1 MNDLKVFGFEGNEVR
16 VFMKG
21 DEPWWIAKDVCAVL
35 GIANVRDAA
44 TRLEEDEK
52 DVALTDTPGGK
63 QNLLVVNEPGLYSLI
78 LGSRKEEAR
87 AFKRWVT
94 HDVLPTIRRTGMY
107 ATNELLDN
115 PDLLIAVATQ
125 LKEERAARRVLE
137 LQAAEDKPK
146 VEFFDAVADS
156 KDAIDIGTAAKVL
169 KVPGVGRNT
178 LFKILRESKI
188 LMQNNQPY
196 QEYIDRGYFRV
207 IEQRF
212 QKTDGSTNI
221 SIKTLV
227 YQKGLDYIRKTV
239 EAAG

>member
-1 MNDLKVFGFEGNEVR
+1 MNDLKVFGFEGNEIR
-16 VFMKG
+16 VVMQDG
-21 DEPWWIAKDVCAVL
+21 SPWWVAKDVCEAL
-35 GIANVRDAA
+35 DIGNPAQ
-44 TRLEEDEK
+44 
-52 DVALTDTPGGK
+52 ALTRIDPDERADVILNDGR
-63 QNLLVVNEPGLYSLI
+63 QDRLQLAVNEPGLYSLI
-78 LGSRKEEAR
+78 LGSRKPEAKS
-87 AFKRWVT
+87 FKRWIT
-94 HDVLPTIRRTGMY
+94 HDVIPAIRRTGMY

-169 KVPGVGRNT
+169 KVPGVGRNI
-178 LFKILRESKI
+178 LFKMLREAKI
-188 LMQNNQPY
+188 LMHNNQPY

-207 IEQRF
+207 VEQKY
-212 QKTDGSTNI
+212 QKLDGSTNI

-239 EAAG
+239 EAAI